1 MVSQVNRSS
10 ASTLQSTCWILLII
24 LVAAGVRFYAL
35 SKPAV
40 WADEGFTLLLSS
52 YSPSQILF
60 HTARD
65 VHPPLY
71 YLLLHEWMN
80 LFGQGV
86 FAARS
91 LSALADVVTVGLG
104 IWLVRL
110 VSTRRAAMLAGTM
123 LALLPI
129 AVRYSQEIRMYALLA
144 LLMVSATIAFVYWVK
159 GSGRHWPLAIYTL
172 LMVAGLYT
180 HYFAA
185 VCMAAHWA
193 WLLVL
198 RFQRVAQQR
207 QLLAPAWWM
216 ANGTVVLLFMPWVP
230 SLMNQLRFSGFNWIA
245 PLDVPTVVSAF
256 WQFVSYSDGPKE
268 SIWLFYSV
276 PLLMLLVSAVIVMRD
291 TSEKRFSTLL
301 VIYTWFPLVL
311 IAGVSLVRPLFIY
324 RYFVFAALGFP
335 MILAMALDALWE
347 RAKTLFF
354 VLLLLIVS
362 MESVGLYNVHQRGH
376 IVYAEVNKVDALAD
390 YINAFARP
398 DDGVV
403 VVNRFLYYPF
413 AYYNKTGVTPMLY
426 TPLQQ
431 DGTSGRPDGYQTS
444 TLTQQNADK
453 VYLDNLETL
462 TPGSGRVWVLD
473 GRGDGAQQVVI
484 PENWRLLDT
493 FIQGDGDV
501 RLFSVSL

>member
-1 MVSQVNRSS
+1 MVRKIDGSTI
-10 ASTLQSTCWILLII
+10 STLQSTCWILLII

-35 SKPAV
+35 SQPAV

-80 LFGQGV
+80 VFGNGV

-104 IWLVRL
+104 IWLVCL
-110 VSTRRAAMLAGTM
+110 VSTRRAAMLAGVM

-129 AVRYSQEIRMYALLA
+129 AVRYSQEVRMYALLA
-144 LLMVSATIAFVYWVK
+144 LLMISATIAFVYWVK
-159 GSGRHWPLAIYTL
+159 GSGSHWLLGVYAL

-185 VCMAAHWA
+185 VCMASHWA
-193 WLLVL
+193 WLLVS
-198 RFQRVAQQR
+198 RFKCK
-207 QLLAPAWWM
+207 LLAPAWWV
-216 ANGTVVLLFMPWVP
+216 ANGTVILLFMPWVP
-230 SLMNQLRFSGFNWIA
+230 SLMNQSRFSGFNWIA
-245 PLDVPTVVSAF
+245 PLDVPTVVSAL

-291 TSEKRFSTLL
+291 TSEKKLGTLL
-301 VIYTWFPLVL
+301 VMYTWCPLVL
-311 IAGVSLVRPLFIY
+311 IAGVSLIRPLFVY

-335 MILAMALDALWE
+335 MILAVALDALWG

-376 IVYAEVNKVDALAD
+376 VVYAEVNKVDVLAE
-390 YINAFARP
+390 YINASARP

-403 VVNRFLYYPF
+403 VANRFLYYPF
-413 AYYNKTGVTPMLY
+413 AYYNKTGVIPRLY
-426 TPLQQ
+426 TPPQK
-431 DGTSGRPDGYQTS
+431 DGTSGRPDGYLTS

-453 VYLDNLETL
+453 VYLDNLERL
-462 TPGSGRVWVLD
+462 TPSSGRVWVLD

-484 PENWRLLDT
+484 PESWRLLDAFT
-493 FIQGDGDV
+493 QGDGDV
-501 RLFSVSL
+501 RLFSVSPGIP